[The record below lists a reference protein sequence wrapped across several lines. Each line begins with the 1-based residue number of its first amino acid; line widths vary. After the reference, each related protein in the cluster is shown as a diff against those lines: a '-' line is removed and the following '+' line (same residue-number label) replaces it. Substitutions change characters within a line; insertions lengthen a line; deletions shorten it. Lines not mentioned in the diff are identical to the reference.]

1 MRTIPTMTTKYHSAG
16 GIPSTVTTA
25 DLKDSVVMYEI
36 SRYEIENGLTD
47 RLVHDLRVD
56 PENPL
61 VQAGIGSVIF
71 MMQDYDDDPREIYE
85 IPEFASY
92 IRKANESTPCW
103 MYYAAPESLWLQTVA
118 FCVLKSAHV
127 SGSRPGFRTLA
138 FSPYEAAG
146 FLDSQLDDCCELSII
161 AKVSEKKSREHL
173 KLVFAGFSID
183 LP

>member
-1 MRTIPTMTTKYHSAG
+1 MKPTIKTKFRSTS
-16 GIPSTVTTA
+16 GIPSTIIPTE
-25 DLKDSVVMYEI
+25 LKDSVVMYEI
-36 SRYEIENGLTD
+36 SRYEIENGLTA

-61 VQAGIGSVIF
+61 IQAGIGNVIF
-71 MMQDYDDDPREIYE
+71 MSPGYDNDPREIYE
-85 IPEFASY
+85 IPEFQNF

-103 MYYAAPESLWLQTVA
+103 LYYAAPESLWVQTVA

-127 SGSRPGFRTLA
+127 AGSRPGFRTLA

-146 FLDSQLDDCCELSII
+146 FLDQQLDDCCELSIS

-173 KLVFAGFSID
+173 KLVFQGFGID

>member
-1 MRTIPTMTTKYHSAG
+1 MKTKPTMTTKCHSAG
-16 GIPSTVTTA
+16 GIASAITKA
-25 DLKDSVVMYEI
+25 DLKNSVVMYEI
-36 SRYEIENGLTD
+36 SRDEIENGLTD

-56 PENPL
+56 QENPL
-61 VQAGIGSVIF
+61 VQAGIGNVIF
-71 MMQDYDDDPREIYE
+71 MVTGYDDDPREIYE
-85 IPEFASY
+85 ISEFAAY
-92 IRKANESTPCW
+92 ITKANESAPCW

-127 SGSRPGFRTLA
+127 SGSRPGFRTIA

-161 AKVSEKKSREHL
+161 AKGSEKKSREHL
-173 KLVFAGFSID
+173 KLVFKGFGIQ

>member
-1 MRTIPTMTTKYHSAG
+1 MKTKYHSTG
-16 GIPSTVTTA
+16 GIPSPVTA
-25 DLKDSVVMYEI
+25 AKVKGSVVLYQL

-56 PENPL
+56 LENPL
-61 VQAGIGSVIF
+61 IQAGIGNVIF
-71 MMQDYDDDPREIYE
+71 MSPGYDNDPREIYE
-85 IPEFASY
+85 IPEFQNF

-103 MYYAAPESLWLQTVA
+103 LYYAAPESLWVQTVA

-127 SGSRPGFRTLA
+127 AGSRPGFRTLA

-161 AKVSEKKSREHL
+161 GKVTVKKSREHL
-173 KLVFAGFSID
+173 KLVFNGFGID

>member
-1 MRTIPTMTTKYHSAG
+1 MKTKYHSAG
-16 GIPSTVTTA
+16 GLLPTITA
-25 DLKDSVVMYEI
+25 ADMKNSVVMYEI
-36 SRYEIENGLTD
+36 SRYEIENGLTE

-61 VQAGIGSVIF
+61 IQAGIGSVIF
-71 MMQDYDDDPREIYE
+71 MVTGYDIDSRELYD
-85 IPEFASY
+85 IPEFVAY
-92 IRKANESTPCW
+92 IRKANEATPCW
-103 MYYAAPESLWLQTVA
+103 IYYAAPESYWLQTVV
-118 FCVLKSAHV
+118 FCISKSAYV

>member
-1 MRTIPTMTTKYHSAG
+1 MKTKYHSAG
-16 GIPSTVTTA
+16 GLLPTITA
-25 DLKDSVVMYEI
+25 ADMKNSVVMYEI
-36 SRYEIENGLTD
+36 SRYEIENGLTE

-61 VQAGIGSVIF
+61 IQAGIGSVIF
-71 MMQDYDDDPREIYE
+71 MVTGYDIDSRELYD
-85 IPEFASY
+85 IPEFVAY
-92 IRKANESTPCW
+92 IRKANEATPCW
-103 MYYAAPESLWLQTVA
+103 IYYAAPESYWLQTVV
-118 FCVLKSAHV
+118 FCISKSAYV

-146 FLDSQLDDCCELSII
+146 FLDRQLDDCLELSII
-161 AKVSEKKSREHL
+161 GNVTEKKSREHL

>member
-1 MRTIPTMTTKYHSAG
+1 
-16 GIPSTVTTA
+16 
-25 DLKDSVVMYEI
+25 MYEI
-36 SRYEIENGLTD
+36 SRYEIENGFTD

-61 VQAGIGSVIF
+61 IQAGIGSVIF
-71 MMQDYDDDPREIYE
+71 MVTGYDIDFRELYD
-85 IPEFASY
+85 IPEFVAY
-92 IRKANESTPCW
+92 IRKANEAALCW
-103 MYYAAPESLWLQTVA
+103 MYYASPESLWLQTVV
-118 FCVLKSAHV
+118 FCISKSAYV

-146 FLDSQLDDCCELSII
+146 FLDRQLDDCCELSII